1 MHDHASHHDTPH
13 ALEPAPCGPSYLGRV
28 DPRVR
33 VVAAVGFA
41 VAVAAAHSLA
51 TAAAALG
58 VALLALGLARISPS
72 AVLRRILPLEIVI
85 LLVALALPWTAGPSA
100 AEGKKGTVPICRNGP
115 EAGTM
120 LAWSSHK
127 WGLSPFSPDALS
139 RAGPALA
146 AAIALKANAIVLGLL
161 ALLGGMEAAT
171 LGHALAHLRVPKKFI
186 HLLLMTTGYLEVL
199 RREYGRLRGALRVRC
214 FRPHVSGHTYRTYGY
229 LVGMLLVRSFER
241 AERVLAAMKCRGF
254 RGRFYLLDHFSF
266 VCRRDVPFSLAAA
279 ALLAG
284 LLALEWF

>member
-1 MHDHASHHDTPH
+1 MLDHASHHDTPH

-33 VVAAVGFA
+33 VVAAVAFA

-58 VALLALGLARISPS
+58 VALLALGLARISPR

-85 LLVALALPWTAGPSA
+85 LLVALALPWTAGRSA
-100 AEGKKGTVPICRNGP
+100 TQAVHG
-115 EAGTM
+115 
-120 LAWSSHK
+120 
-127 WGLSPFSPDALS
+127 GLPHASL
-139 RAGPALA
+139 ALA

-171 LGHALAHLRVPKKFI
+171 LGHALAHLRVPQKFV

-199 RREYGRLRGALRVRC
+199 RREYGRLRGAMRVRS

-279 ALLAG
+279 ALLAA

>member
-1 MHDHASHHDTPH
+1 MLDHAAHHDTPH
-13 ALEPAPCGPSYLGRV
+13 VLEPAPCGPSYLGRV

-33 VVAAVGFA
+33 VVAAVAFA

-58 VALLALGLARISPS
+58 VALLALGLARISAG

-85 LLVALALPWTAGPSA
+85 LLVAMLLPWSAGRSA
-100 AEGKKGTVPICRNGP
+100 AQAPG
-115 EAGTM
+115 
-120 LAWSSHK
+120 
-127 WGLSPFSPDALS
+127 WGAISDHVAL
-139 RAGPALA
+139 LA

-161 ALLGGMEAAT
+161 ALLAGMEAAT
-171 LGHALAHLRVPKKFI
+171 LGHALAHLGVPQKLV

-199 RREYGRLRGALRVRC
+199 RREYGRLRGAMRVRC

-241 AERVLAAMKCRGF
+241 AERVVAAMKCRGF

-279 ALLAG
+279 AVLAV
-284 LLALEWF
+284 LVALEWL

>member
-1 MHDHASHHDTPH
+1 MAAHHDTPH
-13 ALEPAPCGPSYLGRV
+13 ALGPAPCGPSYLGRV

-58 VALLALGLARISPS
+58 VALLALGLARISPG

-85 LLVALALPWTAGPSA
+85 LLVALALPWSA
-100 AEGKKGTVPICRNGP
+100 GKKGTVPICRNGP
-115 EAGTM
+115 EGA
-120 LAWSSHK
+120 SHK
-127 WGLSPFSPDALS
+127 WGLSPFSPSPGWGAVSDHAPL
-139 RAGPALA
+139 LA

-161 ALLGGMEAAT
+161 ALLTGMEAAT
-171 LGHALAHLRVPKKFI
+171 LGHALAHLRVPQKLV

-199 RREYGRLRGALRVRC
+199 RREYGRLRGAMRVRC

-241 AERVLAAMKCRGF
+241 AERVVAAMKCRGL

-266 VCRRDVPFSLAAA
+266 VCRRDVPF
-279 ALLAG
+279 
-284 LLALEWF
+284 